1 MQEQLDL
8 VKDSV
13 DNSIDKGKAFS
24 DALITCKAALEK
36 LSNKDAKDLLK
47 ALGAMHN
54 MHFVFAFAPT
64 GPMQRPPPSGDTRKQ
79 VKPRVG
85 PTAKPEV
92 KNIRNKIK
100 DINSLIS
107 KESKENFGGC
117 YLPDSHP
124 LIVRRNQLFRDLQ
137 SQRSNRLA
145 PLFEGAQDG
154 V

>member
-1 MQEQLDL
+1 MQEQPDL

-13 DNSIDKGKAFS
+13 DNSIDKSKAFS
-24 DALITCKAALEK
+24 SALITCKAALEK

-64 GPMQRPPPSGDTRKQ
+64 GPVQRPPPSGDTRRQ
-79 VKPRVG
+79 VRPRVG
-85 PTAKPEV
+85 PSAKPGV
-92 KNIRNKIK
+92 KNIRNAIK

-107 KESKENFGGC
+107 KESKEKNNGRL
-117 YLPDSHP
+117 LPDEHP
-124 LIVRRNQLFRDLQ
+124 LIVRRNQLFRDLKGQ
-137 SQRSNRLA
+137 GNSLLA
-145 PLFEGAQDG
+145 PFFEGAQDG